1 MSFRLPLRSTAHHV
15 AGAPA
20 RRGASALVVLSV
32 ALAGCGNDKPI
43 KAAPPPAAVEV
54 PAPAPAATATKVG
67 PEYAESDFVEND
79 RNRDPFRAY
88 MDLFVDQEKK
98 PLKVQRKV
106 ILSQYALEELK
117 LVAIVQAGDYPRAM
131 VIPPGGKGAVLKR
144 GDFVARAETVHTGG
158 TNGTDYLV
166 NWRVDRVRD
175 GDIVL
180 VREDP
185 AQPNIPPATRVI
197 PLHPESEKS
206 QEQDLEDQS
215 RL

>member
-1 MSFRLPLRSTAHHV
+1 MSLSARCLPVGAAIV
-15 AGAPA
+15 AF
-20 RRGASALVVLSV
+20 
-32 ALAGCGNDKPI
+32 ALAGCGSDKPV
-43 KAAPPPAAVEV
+43 KPAAPAPPAA
-54 PAPAPAATATKVG
+54 APAASVAAAPTKTG

-117 LVAIVQAGDYPRAM
+117 LVAIVQSGDYPRAM

-144 GDFVARAETVHTGG
+144 GDFIGRAETVHTGG
-158 TNGTDYLV
+158 TNGTDYQV

-197 PLHPESEKS
+197 PLHPEAEKTN
-206 QEQDLEDQS
+206 QDQDLMDQS

>member
-1 MSFRLPLRSTAHHV
+1 MSASSLRLRLRTPRGHRGAVALSIALSI
-15 AGAPA
+15 AGAA
-20 RRGASALVVLSV
+20 
-32 ALAGCGNDKPI
+32 CGSDKPV
-43 KAAPPPAAVEV
+43 KPAAPSAPAEAPAAVAAA
-54 PAPAPAATATKVG
+54 APTKVG

-106 ILSQYALEELK
+106 ILGQYALEELK

-158 TNGTDYLV
+158 TNGTDYQV

-197 PLHPESEKS
+197 SLHPEADKNPD
-206 QEQDLEDQS
+206 QDLEDQS

>member
-1 MSFRLPLRSTAHHV
+1 VSAPLSPSFSSFGLAA
-15 AGAPA
+15 AGL
-20 RRGASALVVLSV
+20 SLAL
-32 ALAGCGNDKPI
+32 LACGNDKPV
-43 KAAPPPAAVEV
+43 KHDAPT
-54 PAPAPAATATKVG
+54 APAAAPAASATAPTTKAG

-98 PLKVQRKV
+98 PLKVQRRV

-117 LVAIVQAGDYPRAM
+117 LVAIVQSGDYPRAM

-144 GDFVARAETVHTGG
+144 GDFIGRAETVHTGG
-158 TNGTDYLV
+158 TNGTDYQV

-175 GDIVL
+175 GDVVL
-180 VREDP
+180 IREDP
-185 AQPNIPPATRVI
+185 AQPNIPPSTRVI
-197 PLHPESEKS
+197 PLHPEADKN
-206 QEQDLEDQS
+206 QALDQDMLDQS